1 MTGQFAVKLNK
12 LKLILNFYVRRLSM
26 QSVLK
31 ITLLVKLSM
40 NLIVFS
46 DSHHVRLTSY
56 QILVRVGC
64 KANIIVET
72 LHYVLFQWH
81 YCKFGKLCNNK
92 VDDENNNIFPC
103 RVVEIF
109 LWFPKRPHNGWDYF
123 FRFIFVCQ
131 RLQKGKL
138 RYCQQKLKVDRIG
151 SIIAINKLI
160 L

>member
-12 LKLILNFYVRRLSM
+12 LKLILNFHVRRLSM

-92 VDDENNNIFPC
+92 VDDENNIFPC
-103 RVVEIF
+103 RVVKIF
-109 LWFPKRPHNGWDYF
+109 L
-123 FRFIFVCQ
+123 
-131 RLQKGKL
+131 
-138 RYCQQKLKVDRIG
+138 
-151 SIIAINKLI
+151 
-160 L
+160 